1 MSGKSLDYA
10 DVRRVLNDST
20 EGAEMMSS
28 CRLFHY
34 IYTVSEIKALK
45 RGILFLILQNLIAFM
60 REGLLF
66 ATFEVVFLGVEDAY
80 GLKL

>member
-20 EGAEMMSS
+20 EGAEMMFS
-28 CRLFHY
+28 CRLFQY

-45 RGILFLILQNLIAFM
+45 RGILFLMLQNFNSFY
-60 REGLLF
+60 EGRSF
-66 ATFEVVFLGVEDAY
+66 FRDF
-80 GLKL
+80 